1 MKISVVVPVFN
12 ESKNIVETISTINS
26 FFKAEELEIIIV
38 DDGSAD
44 NSVELI
50 IECGY
55 NNVKVLE
62 LGVNQGKGMAVK
74 TGMLAAEGDLILLTD
89 ADLSV
94 PIIEFIKL
102 KQFISP
108 ETPIVIGSRG
118 LNESNVNNSFIK
130 VILGK
135 IGNLFIQ
142 ILIPGIQ
149 DSQCGFKL
157 FLNKPA
163 KRLFSRQKLKGFGFD
178 FEILFLARK
187 LNLGIKELPITWK
200 SADRKSSVKFY
211 HYFLTLAE
219 LFKVMFNALSGQ
231 YNLSKKTDFET
242 AQSEVLPTNSHLVD
256 S

>member
-1 MKISVVVPVFN
+1 MKISIVIPVFN
-12 ESKNIVETISTINS
+12 ESQKIVESISTINS
-26 FFKAEELEIIIV
+26 FFKEEEVEVIIV
-38 DDGSAD
+38 DDGSSD

-50 IECGY
+50 NGCAFK
-55 NNVKVLE
+55 NVEVIK
-62 LGVNQGKGMAVK
+62 LGINQGKGMAVK
-74 TGMLAAEGDLILLTD
+74 TGMLAASGDLILLTD

-94 PIIEFIKL
+94 PIVEFVKL
-102 KQFISP
+102 KQYITD

-118 LNESNVNNSFIK
+118 LSDSNVNNSFLK
-130 VILGK
+130 VLLGK

-142 ILIPGIQ
+142 ILVPGIQ

-163 KRLFSRQKLKGFGFD
+163 KILFSRQKLSGFGFD
-178 FEILFLARK
+178 FEILFLAKK

-219 LFKVMFNALSGQ
+219 LIKVMYNAKTGK
-231 YNLSKKTDFET
+231 YNLSGVNDIET
-242 AQSEVLPTNSHLVD
+242 AKSEVLPTNSHLID

>member
-1 MKISVVVPVFN
+1 MKISVVIPVFN

-26 FFKAEELEIIIV
+26 FFKAEDLEIIIV
-38 DDGSAD
+38 DDGSKD

-50 IECGY
+50 NGCGFK
-55 NNVKVLE
+55 NVQLIK
-62 LGVNQGKGMAVK
+62 LGVNQGKGKAVK
-74 TGMLAAEGDLILLTD
+74 TGMLAAKGELILLTD

-94 PIIEFIKL
+94 PIIEFLKL
-102 KQFISP
+102 KQFLSP

-118 LNESNVNNSFIK
+118 LNESNVNNSFVK
-130 VILGK
+130 VVLGK
-135 IGNLFIQ
+135 FGNLLIQ
-142 ILIPGIQ
+142 ILVPGIH

-163 KRLFSRQKLKGFGFD
+163 KILFSRQKLNGFGFD

-231 YNLSKKTDFET
+231 YNFSGVTKSET
-242 AQSEVLPTNSHLVD
+242 AKSEVLPTDSHLID